1 MTNTTTLKKADAK
14 ELQFLIDCELAAY
27 AIRLTGHDVDYTATP
42 DARGNFPRKLFLG
55 AVEKIVERSLI
66 GAMGVLQQRL
76 DQGYKLFLS
85 NILSPEVTAVGAGI
99 IYVSKPEAVQ
109 AEDIKNI
116 SNQIKSTY
124 HAEIETHNEKVMAE
138 QAAAEKLALDKE
150 VSRRLAIKQ
159 EEERQAMLAVVI
171 AELSAE
177 SATKPAKKAAK

>member
-1 MTNTTTLKKADAK
+1 MTNLKKADPR
-14 ELQFLIDCELAAY
+14 ELQSLIDCELAAY
-27 AIRLTGHDVDYTATP
+27 AIRLTGYDVDSTATP

-55 AVEKIVERSLI
+55 AIEQIVERSLI
-66 GAMGVLQQRL
+66 SAMGALQQRL

-85 NILSPEVTAVGAGI
+85 NILYPEVTAVGAGI
-99 IYVSKPEAVQ
+99 LYVSKPEAVQ
-109 AEDIKNI
+109 AEDVKKITEEITTK
-116 SNQIKSTY
+116 Y
-124 HAEIETHNEKVMAE
+124 HTEIEAHNEKVMAE

-159 EEERQAMLAVVI
+159 EDERQAMLAVVM